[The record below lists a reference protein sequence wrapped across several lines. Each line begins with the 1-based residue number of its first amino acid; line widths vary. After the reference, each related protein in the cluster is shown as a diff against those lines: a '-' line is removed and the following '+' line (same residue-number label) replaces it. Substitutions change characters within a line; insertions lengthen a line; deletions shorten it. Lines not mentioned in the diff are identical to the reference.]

1 MGRSWRFVAT
11 VTSFA
16 VFGACALVMGVLYFG
31 ALQIFMRS
39 GPSRQRLGRAGVR
52 WGFRVFL
59 RFMALVGVLT
69 LDLDRLGLERLG
81 ASGPRVVVA
90 NHPTLLDAMILLAYV
105 EGAACVVKHGLWRN
119 PFLSPAIRSAN
130 YIPNRDPEQLL
141 RDCAAALARGEPLIV
156 FPEAT
161 RSVPGEPLKLHRGA
175 ATIALDSDVMLEIVR
190 FSCEPVFLSKTQ
202 AWYLIPDRRP
212 CLAARVG
219 ASVRARDF
227 QGGGVNRNVAA
238 RRLTEALQ
246 RELAREI
253 HSDERA
259 GAGAETTAH

>member
-11 VTSFA
+11 LVSFA
-16 VFGACALVMGVLYFG
+16 AFGACALVMGALYFG
-31 ALQIFMRS
+31 ALLVLMPP
-39 GPSRQRLGRAGVR
+39 GPSRQRLARGGVQ
-52 WGFRVFL
+52 WGFRAFL
-59 RFMALVGVLT
+59 HFMSLVGVVK
-69 LDLDRLGLERLG
+69 LDIDRLGLARLG
-81 ASGPRVVVA
+81 ASGRCVIVA
-90 NHPTLLDAMILLAYV
+90 NHPTLLDAMVLLAYV
-105 EGAACVVKHGLWRN
+105 EGAGCVVKHGLWRN
-119 PFLSPAIRSAN
+119 PFLSPAIRASN
-130 YIPNRDPEQLL
+130 YIPSRDSEQLL
-141 RDCAAALARGEPLIV
+141 RDCAAALGRNEPLIV

-161 RSVPGEPLKLHRGA
+161 RSVPGEPLKLQRGA
-175 ATIALDSDVMLEIVR
+175 ATIALDSDVVLEIVH

-227 QGGGVNRNVAA
+227 QGDGLNRNVAA

-253 HSDERA
+253 PSDARA

>member
-16 VFGACALVMGVLYFG
+16 VFGACALVLGVLYFG
-31 ALQIFMRS
+31 ALLVVMRS
-39 GPSRQRLGRAGVR
+39 GPLRQRLGRAGVR
-52 WGFRVFL
+52 WSFRVFL
-59 RFMALVGVLT
+59 RFMALVGVLE
-69 LDLDRLGLERLG
+69 LDIDRTGLTRLG
-81 ASGPRVVVA
+81 ASGRCVIVA
-90 NHPTLLDAMILLAYV
+90 NHPTLLDAMVLLAYV
-105 EGAACVVKHGLWRN
+105 EGAGCVVKHGLWRN
-119 PFLSPAIRSAN
+119 PFLSPAIRAAN
-130 YIPNRDPEQLL
+130 YVPNRDSEQLL
-141 RDCAAALARGEPLIV
+141 RDCAAALARDEPLIV

-161 RSVPGEPLKLHRGA
+161 RTVPGEPLKLQRGA
-175 ATIALDSDVMLEIVR
+175 ATIALDSDVRLEIVH

-202 AWYLIPDRRP
+202 AWYRIPDLRP

-253 HSDERA
+253 QSDERA